1 MFLHVVA
8 FVSVHMYVCMY
19 VCMCD
24 GWIVPIYILKLVR
37 LFEQVQYI
45 WTMVA
50 AHVRTAANATGHVGI
65 AVIL

>member
-1 MFLHVVA
+1 MRLCL
-8 FVSVHMYVCMY
+8 YVCMY
-19 VCMCD
+19 D

>member
-1 MFLHVVA
+1 
-8 FVSVHMYVCMY
+8 MY
-19 VCMCD
+19 D

-50 AHVRTAANATGHVGI
+50 ANAGTAAIATGVVGH
-65 AVIL
+65 AVILRVVVGVVIFLP